1 VIAAEAGAL
10 PEVVGEAALRVDPRS
25 VGAIGSAMAALIQQ
39 PALAAQLGE
48 AGLLQAARFR
58 WEDTGRAVEELLRQL
73 A

>member
-1 VIAAEAGAL
+1 M
-10 PEVVGEAALRVDPRS
+10 DPRS